1 MKQRKYNHLCKVP
14 NTDEGRAF
22 VAKLR
27 NYMKDTS
34 SAHRIKVRGRNPIVG
49 AKAYNGGADG
59 GIRLAEAKNMAL
71 YLVQDR
77 SSYSEGYENARDYWY
92 QKGIEEGQR
101 VVERNQQFQQGYRE
115 GRRELLNYLQ
125 TVINTEKEYDV

>member
-1 MKQRKYNHLCKVP
+1 
-14 NTDEGRAF
+14 
-22 VAKLR
+22 
-27 NYMKDTS
+27 
-34 SAHRIKVRGRNPIVG
+34 
-49 AKAYNGGADG
+49 
-59 GIRLAEAKNMAL
+59 MAL

-115 GRRELLNYLQ
+115 GRRELLDYLQ
-125 TVINTEKEYDV
+125 TVINTERLHNEQ